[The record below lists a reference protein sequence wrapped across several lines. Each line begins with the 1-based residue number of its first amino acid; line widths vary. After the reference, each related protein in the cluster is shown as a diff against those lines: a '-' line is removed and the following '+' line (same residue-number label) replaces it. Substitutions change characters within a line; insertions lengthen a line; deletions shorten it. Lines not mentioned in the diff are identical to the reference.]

1 VKKEDF
7 QKIREKLKTNWKRLM
22 DEFYEFDDNFI
33 ENKIYIL
40 KTDNELDAE
49 VFFNKLNNL
58 NH

>member
-1 VKKEDF
+1 MKKEDF
-7 QKIREKLKTNWKRLM
+7 QKTREKLKTNWKRLM